1 MASDCGESS
10 ALTLTSVTTGYEV
23 IQQQFQDL
31 LQLKD
36 FLINKTT
43 ELSSKASGQSNSR
56 NESATIMSDF
66 DNSKSST
73 FKGSEILDS
82 VVSWKQYESVAQEL
96 EIEKLNHCR
105 TKTRCCELTDHLEI
119 SQQQIAAL
127 QKQIQDDRESFRRI
141 LNSLNKSVKLEN
153 EKKCELETRCSQLE
167 EQNKKL
173 DEKLASRIS
182 EVKKLKG
189 NLLKQKE
196 LQSRNLMELEVNRCQ
211 QDYISNYLDQC
222 HQPRIKKCEQNYVT
236 SRK

>member
-1 MASDCGESS
+1 MASDCDESLELS
-10 ALTLTSVTTGYEV
+10 QTSVTTSYEV

-31 LQLKD
+31 LHLKD

-43 ELSSKASGQSNSR
+43 ELSCKASAQTNSH
-56 NESATIMSDF
+56 NESATVMSDL
-66 DNSKSST
+66 DNTKSSI
-73 FKGSEILDS
+73 FKGPEILDS
-82 VVSWKQYESVAQEL
+82 VVSWKQYETVAQEL
-96 EIEKLNHCR
+96 EVEKLNHCR

-127 QKQIQDDRESFRRI
+127 QKQIQDDRKSFQRI

-153 EKKCELETRCSQLE
+153 EKKCELETRCIKLE

-189 NLLKQKE
+189 NLQKQKE

-211 QDYISNYLDQC
+211 QDYISNYLDQS
-222 HQPRIKKCEQNYVT
+222 HQPRIKRCEQNYVT
-236 SRK
+236 SKK